1 MVLWFSHLTK
11 NHNNYYCYCCHSCY
25 CYHYHHYYYKFS
37 CSTKQCN
44 CMFHS
49 WNIGPAHI
57 ISIST
62 EVYFFLRYGNE
73 QIAHQYHW
81 LEKDLRVSRH
91 KFLGVLLI
99 VIITPCSVVHAQSLF
114 LIAVLTLL
122 KSLLS
127 PFILKKA
134 GMRVLAFHQCDWFSL

>member
-1 MVLWFSHLTK
+1 
-11 NHNNYYCYCCHSCY
+11 
-25 CYHYHHYYYKFS
+25 
-37 CSTKQCN
+37 
-44 CMFHS
+44 
-49 WNIGPAHI
+49 
-57 ISIST
+57 
-62 EVYFFLRYGNE
+62 LRYGNE